1 MNPCPTQCIPH
12 MPDAYATRMHNV
24 DAEEKR
30 TEQMKSTNGES
41 FVTFK
46 IYLALGNAH
55 GLSAHA

>member
-1 MNPCPTQCIPH
+1 